1 MVKTNQ
7 TLKSGW
13 SSALLYQE
21 PLRGKN
27 ISAKGKRFPTV
38 LNHNKRNHR
47 STKEITEPRGPERTS
62 FLATGQLYDFFFFI
76 VLIFRLKAGQEC
88 KEQ

>member
-21 PLRGKN
+21 PLLGKN
-27 ISAKGKRFPTV
+27 ISAKRFPTV

-47 STKEITEPRGPERTS
+47 STKEITEPRGPERTP
-62 FLATGQLYDFFFFI
+62 FLATGQLYDSFFS
-76 VLIFRLKAGQEC
+76 
-88 KEQ
+88 